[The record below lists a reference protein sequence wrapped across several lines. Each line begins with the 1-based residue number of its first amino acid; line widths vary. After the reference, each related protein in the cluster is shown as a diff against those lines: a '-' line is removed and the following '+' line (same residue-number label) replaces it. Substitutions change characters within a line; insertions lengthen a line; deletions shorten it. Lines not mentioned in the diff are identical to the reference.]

1 MIGIFATPLEIVK
14 FERDLS
20 SEEKDFICNQNK
32 FERNSKFTFQ
42 SENTKLLD
50 SVILSDLRTFCENSI
65 NKFFQEI
72 YKPSTNVS
80 LKITQSWANYA
91 KNGQEHIIHLHQN
104 SIISGVF
111 YVNTNQNDK
120 IIFCRNTSMRHF
132 KIETEEYNSWNSDEL
147 WFSSEEGNLLLFP
160 SLLAHRV
167 PEAIGE
173 KERISISFN
182 TFFSGEIGHERA
194 LTQLIV

>member
-1 MIGIFATPLEIVK
+1 METH
-14 FERDLS
+14 
-20 SEEKDFICNQNK
+20 
-32 FERNSKFTFQ
+32 
-42 SENTKLLD
+42 
-50 SVILSDLRTFCENSI
+50 
-65 NKFFQEI
+65 
-72 YKPSTNVS
+72 KPSTNVS

-91 KNGQEHIIHLHQN
+91 KNGQEHTTHLHQN

-120 IIFCRNTSMRHF
+120 IIFYRNTSLRHF

-167 PEAIGE
+167 PEVIGE

-182 TFFSGEIGHERA
+182 SFFSGEIGDDRN